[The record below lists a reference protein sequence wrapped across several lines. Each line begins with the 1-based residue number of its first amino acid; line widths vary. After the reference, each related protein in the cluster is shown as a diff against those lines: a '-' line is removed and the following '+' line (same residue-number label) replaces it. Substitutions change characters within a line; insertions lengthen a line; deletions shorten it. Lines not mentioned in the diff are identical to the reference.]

1 MFERGGCLPVS
12 RRRQWPRH
20 LRPGRLYGTVQ
31 SGDWTRIYWL
41 QDDNRLIGLL
51 RQGHQPPAVREI
63 FKIHADHLGLRVRHE
78 IGQVIAFV
86 QIQLVCRC

>member
-1 MFERGGCLPVS
+1 MELCNLVTGRGFIGF
-12 RRRQWPRH
+12 
-20 LRPGRLYGTVQ
+20 
-31 SGDWTRIYWL
+31 

-63 FKIHADHLGLRVRHE
+63 FKIHADHPGLRVRHE

-86 QIQLVCRC
+86 QIQLVADAD